1 MTATLPE
8 DVEYNFLLDQ
18 LAPTAYKISLDKCV
32 KLGIV
37 SPYKITCV
45 PVELT
50 EEELLEI
57 WGAVARAGGRLA
69 KGARRLPGRI
79 PGARLVGSR
88 SAQVRHRAKKIKKAK
103 KAKKWENM
111 TPLEKAASTYMK
123 WVIAPQVAGDVGS
136 AAAGALGRANP
147 LEMGRSRRGSSQ
159 NVYGR

>member
-1 MTATLPE
+1 M
-8 DVEYNFLLDQ
+8 
-18 LAPTAYKISLDKCV
+18 
-32 KLGIV
+32 
-37 SPYKITCV
+37 
-45 PVELT
+45 
-50 EEELLEI
+50 
-57 WGAVARAGGRLA
+57 A

-123 WVIAPQVAGDVGS
+123 WVIAPQVAGDLGS

-159 NVYGR
+159 NVYGG